1 MNSIGRPRVYED
13 SINVTIS
20 MERKDVALLDT
31 LRGSTPRGRYISI
44 ALYGT
49 EDIMLRCLN
58 AEEMLKMHA
67 AVADRNNLLIKT
79 HERTI
84 AVLNK
89 QLSAKEAAVTKMM
102 ENLSA
107 KDAEISRLN
116 LEVKRASLQPSAG
129 DGAVDIMRREFL
141 DRNIEIVQGFV
152 MGRISHENLL
162 FFQKTLAFTS
172 LHKLKTF
179 FIEEYQ
185 RRLNDG
191 SIEPA
196 EKALA
201 KLTPSPAPIKPLSTE
216 QQAFKDELLG
226 KIKEL
231 RNKFTIVKKEV
242 NAAMA
247 RGDAQTVNTIGP
259 QEHLLE
265 DQLLEA
271 MKTAKAAGETGFN
284 RPISEPQ
291 PSAQPLS
298 TPEIK
303 VETPCSIPENTI
315 PTYPATPASS
325 ITYEGKTA
333 AEMLA
338 EVREW
343 DKQEKD
349 AVDSL
354 SPAAGDSV
362 KGTDGISTEVD
373 VKFDAKG

>member
-1 MNSIGRPRVYED
+1 MNLTGRPRVYED

-31 LRGSTPRGRYISI
+31 LRGVTPRGRYISI
-44 ALYGT
+44 ALHGT

-58 AEEMLKMHA
+58 GEEMLKMHA

-79 HERTI
+79 HEQTI
-84 AVLNK
+84 AALNK
-89 QLSAKEAAVTKMM
+89 QLSAKEAAVTRMM
-102 ENLSA
+102 EKLSA

-116 LEVKRASLQPSAG
+116 LYVERSSLHPSTG
-129 DGAVDIMRREFL
+129 QGAVDIMRREFL
-141 DRNIEIVQGFV
+141 DKNIEIFHGFV

-172 LHKLKTF
+172 LNKLKTF

-201 KLTPSPAPIKPLSTE
+201 KLTPAAAPINPLSPE
-216 QQAFKDELLG
+216 QQAYKDELLG

-231 RNKFTIVKKEV
+231 RSKLGIVRKQV
-242 NAAMA
+242 NVAME

-284 RPISEPQ
+284 RPVPELQ
-291 PSAQPLS
+291 PSS

-303 VETPCSIPENTI
+303 VDTPPGIPEMISQVQST
-315 PTYPATPASS
+315 TPASS
-325 ITYEGKTA
+325 TGYEGKTA
-333 AEMLA
+333 AEMMA

-343 DKQEKD
+343 DKQENV
-349 AVDSL
+349 AADS
-354 SPAAGDSV
+354 SKAATVDSV
-362 KGTDGISTEVD
+362 KGAFGMSLEGD
-373 VKFDAKG
+373 VKLEKEAISK

>member
-1 MNSIGRPRVYED
+1 MNFTGRPRVYED

-44 ALYGT
+44 ALHGT
-49 EDIMLRCLN
+49 EDLMLRCLN
-58 AEEMLKMHA
+58 GEEMLKMHA

-79 HERTI
+79 HEQTI
-84 AVLNK
+84 AALNK
-89 QLSAKEAAVTKMM
+89 QLSAKEVAITRMM
-102 ENLSA
+102 EKLST

-116 LEVKRASLQPSAG
+116 LDVKRSSLHPSTG
-129 DGAVDIMRREFL
+129 QGAVDIMRREFL
-141 DRNIEIVQGFV
+141 DKNIEILHGFV

-172 LHKLKTF
+172 LNKLKTF

-201 KLTPSPAPIKPLSTE
+201 KLTPSVAPINPLSPE
-216 QQAFKDELLG
+216 QQAYKDELLG
-226 KIKEL
+226 NIKEMRSKL
-231 RNKFTIVKKEV
+231 GIVKKQV
-242 NAAMA
+242 NTAME

-284 RPISEPQ
+284 RPVSQAQ
-291 PSAQPLS
+291 PSPIL
-298 TPEIK
+298 EVK
-303 VETPCSIPENTI
+303 VETAPGVPQNVS
-315 PTYPATPASS
+315 PASS
-325 ITYEGKTA
+325 TTYEGKTA
-333 AEMLA
+333 SEMLA
-338 EVREW
+338 EVHEW
-343 DKQEKD
+343 DKQEKA
-349 AVDSL
+349 AVDS
-354 SPAAGDSV
+354 SKAPTEDSM
-362 KGTDGISTEVD
+362 KGTVVASL
-373 VKFDAKG
+373 

>member
-1 MNSIGRPRVYED
+1 MNLTGRPRVYED

-44 ALYGT
+44 ALHGT

-58 AEEMLKMHA
+58 GEEMLKMHA
-67 AVADRNNLLIKT
+67 TVADRNNLLIKT
-79 HERTI
+79 HEQTI
-84 AVLNK
+84 AALNK
-89 QLSAKEAAVTKMM
+89 QLWAKEAAATRLM
-102 ENLSA
+102 EKLST

-116 LEVKRASLQPSAG
+116 LDVERSSLHPSARE
-129 DGAVDIMRREFL
+129 GAVDIMRREFL
-141 DRNIEIVQGFV
+141 DKNIEILHGFV

-172 LHKLKTF
+172 LNKLKTF

-201 KLTPSPAPIKPLSTE
+201 KLTPSHAPIKPLSPE
-216 QQAFKDELLG
+216 QQAYKDELLG
-226 KIKEL
+226 KIKDL
-231 RNKFTIVKKEV
+231 RSKFGMVKKEV
-242 NAAMA
+242 NAAME
-247 RGDAQTVNTIGP
+247 RGDAQTVNTLGP

-284 RPISEPQ
+284 RPIPELQ
-291 PSAQPLS
+291 PSP
-298 TPEIK
+298 TPEIN
-303 VETPCSIPENTI
+303 VETTPGIPEIFSQVQST
-315 PTYPATPASS
+315 TQASS
-325 ITYEGKTA
+325 TYEGKTA
-333 AEMLA
+333 AEMMA

-343 DKQEKD
+343 DKQEKGD
-349 AVDSL
+349 VDS
-354 SPAAGDSV
+354 PKATA
-362 KGTDGISTEVD
+362 
-373 VKFDAKG
+373 

>member
-1 MNSIGRPRVYED
+1 MNLTGRPRVYED
-13 SINVTIS
+13 STNITIS

-44 ALYGT
+44 ALHGT

-67 AVADRNNLLIKT
+67 DVTDRNNLLINT
-79 HERTI
+79 HKQTI

-89 QLSAKEAAVTKMM
+89 QLSAKGAAVTRLM
-102 ENLSA
+102 EKLSA
-107 KDAEISRLN
+107 KDVEISRLN
-116 LEVKRASLQPSAG
+116 LEIERASLQPSSG
-129 DGAVDIMRREFL
+129 EGAVDIMRREFL
-141 DRNIEIVQGFV
+141 DTNIEILQGFV

-172 LHKLKTF
+172 LNKLKTF

-201 KLTPSPAPIKPLSTE
+201 KLTPSAAPIKPLSPE
-216 QQAFKDELLG
+216 QQAYKDELLG

-231 RNKFTIVKKEV
+231 RSKFGMVRKEV
-242 NAAMA
+242 DAAME

-271 MKTAKAAGETGFN
+271 MKKTEAAGETGFN
-284 RPISEPQ
+284 RRLQ
-291 PSAQPLS
+291 LLRPLMRARS
-298 TPEIK
+298 QQRCLLRF
-303 VETPCSIPENTI
+303 VN
-315 PTYPATPASS
+315 
-325 ITYEGKTA
+325 
-333 AEMLA
+333 
-338 EVREW
+338 
-343 DKQEKD
+343 
-349 AVDSL
+349 
-354 SPAAGDSV
+354 
-362 KGTDGISTEVD
+362 GINRIRLPWTHPNPPL
-373 VKFDAKG
+373 GIQ

>member
-1 MNSIGRPRVYED
+1 MNLTGRPRVYED
-13 SINVTIS
+13 STNITIS

-44 ALYGT
+44 ALHGT

-58 AEEMLKMHA
+58 TEEMLKMHA
-67 AVADRNNLLIKT
+67 DVTDRNNLLINT
-79 HERTI
+79 HKQTI

-89 QLSAKEAAVTKMM
+89 QLSAKGAAVTRLM
-102 ENLSA
+102 EKLSA
-107 KDAEISRLN
+107 KDVEISRLN
-116 LEVKRASLQPSAG
+116 LEIERASLQPSSG
-129 DGAVDIMRREFL
+129 EGAVDIMRREFL
-141 DRNIEIVQGFV
+141 DKNIEILQGFV

-172 LHKLKTF
+172 LNKLKTF

-191 SIEPA
+191 SMEPA

-201 KLTPSPAPIKPLSTE
+201 KLTPSATPLEPLSPD
-216 QQAFKDELLG
+216 QQAYKDELVS

-231 RNKFTIVKKEV
+231 RNKLGMVRKEV
-242 NAAMA
+242 NSAMG
-247 RGDAQTVNTIGP
+247 RGDAHTVNTIGP

-284 RPISEPQ
+284 RPISQPQ
-291 PSAQPLS
+291 PSDQPLP
-298 TPEIK
+298 TQEIMA
-303 VETPCSIPENTI
+303 EALCSVPENTD
-315 PTYPATPASS
+315 TVYPATPASS
-325 ITYEGKTA
+325 TTYEGKTPS
-333 AEMLA
+333 EMLA

-343 DKQEKD
+343 DKQEKNV
-349 AVDSL
+349 VDS
-354 SPAAGDSV
+354 SKASGD
-362 KGTDGISTEVD
+362 
-373 VKFDAKG
+373 

>member
-1 MNSIGRPRVYED
+1 MNLTGRPRVYED

-44 ALYGT
+44 ALHGT

-58 AEEMLKMHA
+58 GEEMLKMHA
-67 AVADRNNLLIKT
+67 AVADRNNLIIKT
-79 HERTI
+79 HEQTI
-84 AVLNK
+84 AALNK
-89 QLSAKEAAVTKMM
+89 QLWAKEAAATRLM
-102 ENLSA
+102 EKLSA

-116 LEVKRASLQPSAG
+116 LDAERASLPPSARE
-129 DGAVDIMRREFL
+129 GAVDIMRREFL
-141 DRNIEIVQGFV
+141 DKNIEILHGFV

-172 LHKLKTF
+172 LNKLKTF

-201 KLTPSPAPIKPLSTE
+201 KLTPSVAPINPLSPE
-216 QQAFKDELLG
+216 QQAYKDELLG
-226 KIKEL
+226 KIKDL
-231 RNKFTIVKKEV
+231 RSKFGMVKKEV
-242 NAAMA
+242 NTAME
-247 RGDAQTVNTIGP
+247 RGDAQTVNTLGP

-284 RPISEPQ
+284 RPIPEPQ
-291 PSAQPLS
+291 PSP

-303 VETPCSIPENTI
+303 VDTPPGIPEMISQAQLT
-315 PTYPATPASS
+315 TTGSS
-325 ITYEGKTA
+325 TGYEGKTA
-333 AEMLA
+333 AEMMA

-343 DKQEKD
+343 DKQENV
-349 AVDSL
+349 AADS
-354 SPAAGDSV
+354 SKAATADSV
-362 KGTDGISTEVD
+362 KGAFGMSLEGD
-373 VKFDAKG
+373 VKLEKEAISK